1 MTKKKQYKRII
12 LLTELML
19 TAFAILLSSWII
31 IEVYILIH
39 ILSLDFGSKLVL
51 IFSLLSFAF
60 ALVILFSRLI
70 VGGHKFIEMLKEVEV
85 SE

>member
-1 MTKKKQYKRII
+1 MSEKKQYKKII

-39 ILSLDFGSKLVL
+39 ISSLDFGSKLVL